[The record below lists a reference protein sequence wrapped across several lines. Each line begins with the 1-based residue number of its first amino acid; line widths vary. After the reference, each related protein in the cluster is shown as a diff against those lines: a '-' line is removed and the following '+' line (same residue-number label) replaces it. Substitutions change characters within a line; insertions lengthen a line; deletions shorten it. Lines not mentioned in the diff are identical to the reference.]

1 MAMEKNDSNKS
12 NKIKLTRQILK
23 NLPPDS
29 MSSASS
35 SIFISNCVVCS
46 LPIGRKHFGKCCKCE
61 AEVHRV
67 CVTFT
72 GEWASFKARF
82 TCNNCSTLPSS
93 VAPATLALPK
103 RVIRPRVVYTPSDY
117 ISKRQRCN
125 PVPILPVNS
134 SIEQLTVDHSF
145 DALLPSV
152 ALPPIIPV
160 NNSIEQLTVDHSFDA
175 LLPSVA
181 PSPRFIPPLLLASSR
196 LSTPNLATQP
206 RNLPLGSPIAI
217 DLPFQTE
224 LISPEEGL
232 LSPILPP
239 TAEFDQ
245 PGMEF
250 MNSYPLNESVN
261 PAQTVD
267 LPPEIAPIDTLPFNP
282 PAINESTLQQPRQ
295 PEPTEPVYSII
306 EGGTKRQK
314 LLLSDGLGYNYS
326 VNYEGKKIR
335 RWRCTH
341 RTSVNPCRGELL
353 FNFLTESY
361 SIRKEHNHPG
371 KFGIGTVAEIYR
383 DARNDALREIFKDP
397 RDIINDNLRNKE
409 NIPGSHLPS
418 VHNMRC
424 MINRA
429 RAKARPAAPGKAPGV
444 APVEL

>member
-1 MAMEKNDSNKS
+1 MTNVSSEHSSVM
-12 NKIKLTRQILK
+12 TRQILK

-35 SIFISNCVVCS
+35 FILITNCVVCS
-46 LPIGRKHFGKCCKCE
+46 LPIGRKHFCKCCKCT

-67 CVTFT
+67 CVTYT
-72 GEWASFKARF
+72 GEWASFKARY
-82 TCNNCSTLPSS
+82 TCNNCDTLPSS
-93 VAPATLALPK
+93 VAPAALALPK
-103 RVIRPRVVYTPSDY
+103 RVIRPRDVDTPSDY

-125 PVPILPVNS
+125 PL
-134 SIEQLTVDHSF
+134 
-145 DALLPSV
+145 
-152 ALPPIIPV
+152 PIIPV
-160 NNSIEQLTVDHSFDA
+160 NTSIEQSFHA

-181 PSPRFIPPLLLASSR
+181 PSPRLLPPLLLASSRLSSPNLATPRFPPPLLLASSR